1 MQPVFERF
9 LERLWDSVDEVDF
22 RIALADVA
30 SQLDLLAFAY
40 LSLPP
45 RSRDKPTLISNYP
58 APWTARYLQHQYQ
71 SVDPVIVRARCGG
84 YPFRWGS
91 ALLGVEPSE
100 AEQRVF
106 DEAAQFGICCGL
118 TIPIIDHRGHFAAM
132 TFAADERDPAF
143 FRVAER
149 YEDDLPY
156 VATCFH
162 MFARRKLSADRIVD
176 GVPLTAREYEC
187 AQWAVRGKTAWEMG
201 CILGITQR
209 TAEFHLDNA
218 RRKLGV
224 RTRSQLVALLTISK
238 SSYR

>member
-1 MQPVFERF
+1 IV
-9 LERLWDSVDEVDF
+9 LTSIVD
-22 RIALADVA
+22 APSLTVA
-30 SQLDLLAFAY
+30 VKHHHSGT
-40 LSLPP
+40 SMPSRGRPP
-45 RSRDKPTLISNYP
+45 
-58 APWTARYLQHQYQ
+58 HQYQ

-118 TIPIIDHRGHFAAM
+118 TIPIIDHRGNFAAM

-156 VATCFH
+156 VAACFH

-238 SSYR
+238 SSYL